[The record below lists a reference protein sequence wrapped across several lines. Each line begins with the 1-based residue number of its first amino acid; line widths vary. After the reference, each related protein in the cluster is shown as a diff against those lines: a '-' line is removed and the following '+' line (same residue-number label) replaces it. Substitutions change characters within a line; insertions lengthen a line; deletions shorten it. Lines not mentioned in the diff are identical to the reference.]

1 MARLAGS
8 SRVDQCSS
16 TETLQFL
23 DLRLDR
29 QRGVLY
35 RLTEGGVAAPIGV
48 GPRAA
53 GLLAVLVERQG
64 EVVSKDEI
72 MKAVWKGRVVEESN
86 LNVQIAK
93 LRRILGQTSG
103 DGDWIETIPGRGY
116 RFTATVTRSRGDEQP
131 PSLTTSAVYAPPRQ
145 SSSIVVLPFDDLSPD
160 HGMQY
165 FADAITED
173 LTTNLSRF
181 TNLLVIARNTA
192 FTYRDRPRAAKQIG
206 LELSVRYVLE
216 GSVRWLGERVRINVQ
231 LIDAETE
238 FHLWAEIFDRQ
249 LLDLFE
255 MQDEITTAIAGAI
268 EPELLRSERNR
279 VASRPLQNAD
289 AYDLYQ
295 RGLWHF
301 YRYTK
306 EDGAEAE
313 GLFRRAL
320 EIDAQ
325 YPQPPTQLALT
336 LCTAAF
342 LGWAHDITGNY
353 VEAYELAQR
362 AISLDPRYPPAHFAL
377 GIVCMWTR
385 RRNRAISG
393 FQEAITLNPSYAAA
407 YAVLGQMH
415 LYRGHPEAAI
425 ELAEKAIR
433 LSPKDPRLFIWLPA
447 LAGAHYQLRNYAEAV
462 EAGQRSWMLN
472 RNWPAGLR
480 YVVAGLAQ
488 LGRIEEARA
497 ALRELKLLNPDIA
510 FVEGNLSQLYEDRA
524 AVDHILEGLRAAG
537 FD

>member
-8 SRVDQCSS
+8 SRVQQRSS
-16 TETLQFL
+16 AETLQFL
-23 DLRLDR
+23 DLRLDP

-35 RLTEGGVAAPIGV
+35 RLGKGGVAAPIGV
-48 GPRAA
+48 GPRAVD
-53 GLLAVLVERQG
+53 LLAVLAERQG

-72 MKAVWKGRVVEESN
+72 MKTVWNGRVVEDSN

-103 DGDWIETIPGRGY
+103 EGGWIETIPGRGY
-116 RFTATVTRSRGDEQP
+116 RFTATVARSRADEQ
-131 PSLTTSAVYAPPRQ
+131 STSVANAQPRQ
-145 SSSIVVLPFDDLSPD
+145 SPSIVVLPFDDLSPD
-160 HGMQY
+160 RGMQY

-192 FTYRDRPRAAKQIG
+192 FTYRDRPRAAREIG

-231 LIDAETE
+231 LIDAKTE
-238 FHLWAEIFDRQ
+238 FNLWAEMFDRQ
-249 LLDLFE
+249 LLNLFE
-255 MQDEITTAIAGAI
+255 MQDEITIAIAGAI

-313 GLFRRAL
+313 ALFRRAL

-325 YPQPPTQLALT
+325 YAQPATQLALT

-342 LGWAHDITGNY
+342 LGWADDINGNY
-353 VEAYELAQR
+353 VEAYELAQG
-362 AISLDPRYPPAHFAL
+362 AISLDPHYPPAHFAL
-377 GIVCMWTR
+377 GVVCMWTR
-385 RRNRAISG
+385 RRDRAISC
-393 FQEAITLNPSYAAA
+393 FQEAISLNPSYAAA

-447 LAGAHYQLRNYAEAV
+447 LAGAHYQRKNYAEAV

-480 YVVAGLAQ
+480 YVVSGLAK

-497 ALRELKLLNPDIA
+497 AVRELKLLNPDLA

-537 FD
+537 LE

>member
-1 MARLAGS
+1 MAILAGS
-8 SRVDQCSS
+8 SRVEQRSS
-16 TETLQFL
+16 AETLQFL
-23 DLRLDR
+23 DLRLDP

-35 RLTEGGVAAPIGV
+35 RLREGGAAAPVGV
-48 GPRAA
+48 GPRAV
-53 GLLAVLVERQG
+53 GLLAVLAERQG

-72 MKAVWKGRVVEESN
+72 MERVWKGRVVEDSN

-103 DGDWIETIPGRGY
+103 EGGWIETIPGRGY
-116 RFTATVTRSRGDEQP
+116 RFTATVTRSPADEQP

-160 HGMQY
+160 RGMQY

-192 FTYRDRPRAAKQIG
+192 FTYRDRPRAARQIG

-238 FHLWAEIFDRQ
+238 FHLWAEMFDRQ

-255 MQDEITTAIAGAI
+255 MQDEITIAIAGAI

-313 GLFRRAL
+313 ALFRRAL

-325 YPQPPTQLALT
+325 YPQPPTQLALA

-342 LGWAHDITGNY
+342 LGWAHDINGNY
-353 VEAYELAQR
+353 VEAYELAQH

-377 GIVCMWTR
+377 GVVCMWTR
-385 RRNRAISG
+385 RRNRAISC

-480 YVVAGLAQ
+480 YVVAGLAK
-488 LGRIEEARA
+488 LGRIEEASA
-497 ALRELKLLNPDIA
+497 AVRELKLLNPDLA